1 MNLKRTHTCGDLT
14 IEDRNRKVILSGWV
28 ARRRDHGGVIF
39 IDLRDRYGTTQI
51 VFNPN
56 IDATVHKAAEPL
68 RNEYVITVSGSVE
81 KRPSGMENPKMKTGE
96 IEVIATGLEI
106 LNSSRALPFLIE
118 EEAEEAGENVRL
130 KYRYLDLRRK
140 KLQNNLIL
148 RHRVA
153 QTVRQYLI
161 QNNFL
166 ELETPFLIKS
176 TPEGARDYLVPSRLN
191 PGHFYALPQSP
202 QLFKQLFMVSG
213 LERYFQIARCF
224 RDEDLRAD
232 RQPEFTQ
239 IDIEMSFVDSDD
251 VMRLIEGML
260 VEIFRTEKKIDL
272 KIPFQRLTYQQ
283 AIDRY
288 GVDKPD
294 LRFGLELKEIT
305 DLVKDV
311 EFKVFSYAV
320 HEGGIVKAFKVPLST
335 LSRKDFDEFE
345 KQAAIY
351 GAKGLAWVKVEE
363 GGQPHLSW
371 KSQVAKY
378 FKASHIEKINQRVG
392 ANEGDAILFVADTE
406 PDIVNASLGNLRIHV
421 AKKLKLIPE
430 NETNICWVYQ
440 FPLFEMNLE
449 ENRLVSKHHPFTR
462 PRKEDLS
469 LLSKKPE
476 QVLSDAY
483 DLVLNGVEIGGG
495 SIRIHEE
502 KIQEEVFK
510 ILKIEK
516 DEAQEKFGFLL
527 EALQFGA
534 PPHGGIAIGF
544 DRLIALLCGS
554 ESIRDVIAFPKTQ
567 KAQCLMSQAPGNVD
581 EKQLKELHLKIVK
594 S

>member
-1 MNLKRTHTCGDLT
+1 MNLKRTDTCGDLT
-14 IEDRNRKVILSGWV
+14 IADQNRKVVLSGWV

-39 IDLRDRYGTTQI
+39 IDLRDRFGTTQV
-51 VFNPN
+51 VFNPT
-56 IDATVHKAAEPL
+56 IDATIHKTADTL
-68 RNEYVITVSGSVE
+68 RSEYVITVSGKVE
-81 KRPSGMENPKMKTGE
+81 KRPPGMENPKMKTGD
-96 IEVIATGLEI
+96 IEVIAAGLEI
-106 LNSSRALPFLIE
+106 LNSSKALPFLIE
-118 EEAEEAGENVRL
+118 EEAEEAGESVRL

-161 QNNFL
+161 KNNFL

-202 QLFKQLFMVSG
+202 QLFKQLFMISG
-213 LERYFQIARCF
+213 FERYFQIARCF

-251 VMRLIEGML
+251 VMRLIEGMM
-260 VEIFRTEKKIDL
+260 VEIFRAEKKIDL
-272 KIPFQRLTYQQ
+272 KVPFPRLTYQE
-283 AIDRY
+283 AMDRY

-320 HEGGIVKAFKVPLST
+320 HEGGIVKALKVSGPT

-345 KQAAIY
+345 KQVAIY

-363 GGQPHLSW
+363 GGW

-378 FKASHIEKINQRVG
+378 FKESHVKSINQRVG
-392 ANEGDAILFVADTE
+392 AVEGDAILFVADTD
-406 PDIVNASLGNLRIHV
+406 PNVVNASLGNLRIHI
-421 AKKLKLIPE
+421 AKKLKLVPE
-430 NETNICWVYQ
+430 RETKVCWVYQ
-440 FPLFEMNLE
+440 FPLFEIDPE
-449 ENRLVSKHHPFTR
+449 ENRLASKHHPFTR

-510 ILKIEK
+510 ILKIGKE
-516 DEAQEKFGFLL
+516 EAQEKFGFLL

-567 KAQCLMSQAPGNVD
+567 KAQCLMSQAPTHVA

-594 S
+594 